1 MVKLVKL
8 ASRTAVVRVV
18 SRHRVTLPKDV
29 LAVAGI
35 APGDELRIEAED
47 SGRLILVRSGD
58 AG

>member
-8 ASRTAVVRVV
+8 TSRTAVVRVV

-29 LAVAGI
+29 LAQLVTRCD
-35 APGDELRIEAED
+35 PGDGEAD
-47 SGRLILVRSGD
+47 DAGRLILVRTGD